1 MINSLN
7 NSVNNL
13 KSSINEINLN
23 NSSAIEEVNTRL
35 NTLENP
41 NISKVLEEKI
51 TPLAN
56 SLSDLQSQYETLK
69 QQISLISI
77 TPLN

>member
-1 MINSLN
+1 MVTDLYTFFLSYNLSLIHI
-7 NSVNNL
+7 L
-13 KSSINEINLN
+13 
-23 NSSAIEEVNTRL
+23 EEVNTRL

-41 NISKVLEEKI
+41 NISKFIEENI

-56 SLSDLQSQYETLK
+56 SLSALQAQYETLK